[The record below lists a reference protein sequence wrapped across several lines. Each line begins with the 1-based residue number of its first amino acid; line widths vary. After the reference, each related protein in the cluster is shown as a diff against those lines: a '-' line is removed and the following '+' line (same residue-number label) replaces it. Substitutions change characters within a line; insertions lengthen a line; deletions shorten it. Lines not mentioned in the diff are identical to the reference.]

1 MLKVVL
7 FLVFIFAYYAIG
19 FHVFVLFLCIIII
32 SSLSGFFHE
41 LGHYLVSLL
50 FGYRPHYF
58 IFGVKTRIFGIH
70 IFNGLIKFRF
80 FKTNVRIN
88 LFGQSGSVESI
99 SFLYSGSRFKT
110 ALIAIAGLLVNLCIA
125 ACLYYNYEHLIKM
138 FELLFKQNTEHHV
151 LMSYCIFLIWCTMAI
166 NLIYFI
172 YNMLINIK
180 GTDGWNIIQLY
191 SISPDPSFNNVFMH
205 RDDERLMLDENSY
218 NNMLKPFYDT
228 YLA

>member
-1 MLKVVL
+1 
-7 FLVFIFAYYAIG
+7 
-19 FHVFVLFLCIIII
+19 
-32 SSLSGFFHE
+32 
-41 LGHYLVSLL
+41 
-50 FGYRPHYF
+50 
-58 IFGVKTRIFGIH
+58 
-70 IFNGLIKFRF
+70 
-80 FKTNVRIN
+80 
-88 LFGQSGSVESI
+88 
-99 SFLYSGSRFKT
+99 
-110 ALIAIAGLLVNLCIA
+110 
-125 ACLYYNYEHLIKM
+125 M